1 MLSKTILLH
10 CKIFKT
16 ELRFFISFLEVV
28 NSSFDKN
35 IMKNLKGII
44 RNLAVIKFLSIQSRD
59 YKNSEIKAAFDATNK
74 FLLNHDLLLEERI
87 EVTNIVTEWVEK
99 LLYIREHEEEAQ
111 ERRTQITNL
120 ISKLD
125 EIKEILQ

>member
-1 MLSKTILLH
+1 
-10 CKIFKT
+10 
-16 ELRFFISFLEVV
+16 
-28 NSSFDKN
+28 
-35 IMKNLKGII
+35 
-44 RNLAVIKFLSIQSRD
+44 
-59 YKNSEIKAAFDATNK
+59 
-74 FLLNHDLLLEERI
+74 
-87 EVTNIVTEWVEK
+87 VTEWVEK

>member
-1 MLSKTILLH
+1 M
-10 CKIFKT
+10 
-16 ELRFFISFLEVV
+16 
-28 NSSFDKN
+28 
-35 IMKNLKGII
+35 MKSIKGII
-44 RNLAVIKFLSIQSRD
+44 RNLAVIKVLSLQSRD

-125 EIKEILQ
+125 EIQEILQ